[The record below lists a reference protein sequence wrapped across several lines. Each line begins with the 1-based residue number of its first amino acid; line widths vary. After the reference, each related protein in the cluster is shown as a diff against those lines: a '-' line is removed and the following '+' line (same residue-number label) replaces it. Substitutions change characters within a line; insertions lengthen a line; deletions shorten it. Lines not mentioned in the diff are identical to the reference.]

1 MIINPEMKRMMNGAV
16 GNHMY
21 FDTVNITSPYG
32 ILYLVLFVLSFKFGI
47 IDGIRE
53 VIYDRKNTKLEQRKI
68 LITIKIF
75 EVFIFKPFSIEQRW
89 RTIRIWIG
97 FNITMLILLLVYWTR
112 GGFGD
117 GQ

>member
-1 MIINPEMKRMMNGAV
+1 MAINPEIKRMMNGAV

-21 FDTVNITSPYG
+21 FDTVNIISPYG
-32 ILYLVLFVLSFKFGI
+32 IFYLVIFVFSFKFGI

-53 VIYDRKNTKLEQRKI
+53 VIYDRKNTQLEQRNI
-68 LITIKIF
+68 PITNMIF
-75 EVFIFKPFSIEQRW
+75 GVYIFKPYSIEQRW
-89 RTIRIWIG
+89 RGIRIWIG
-97 FNITMLILLLVYWTR
+97 FNITILILLLVYWTR